1 MLSLPTTSFAG
12 VRQPL
17 AARLAVLA
25 SNLSD
30 TVRRAT
36 PALLLA
42 ATASMAQVPDK
53 VTFLTSWYAQAEHGG
68 YYQAVATG
76 IYKKYGLDVTIK
88 MGGPQVNS
96 VQLVAAGQAD
106 FMMGKDFQTLSALE
120 QGVPLTTVAAL
131 FQKDP
136 QGMVTHEDVNSLA
149 ELKNKTILVASSGR
163 STWWPW
169 LKLKYG
175 FGDQQTRPYT
185 FSMQP
190 FFADQN
196 MAQQG
201 FPSSEPFIAEKA
213 GQKVKFYLFADEGY
227 PPYGNTIV
235 AMQKTVKER
244 PDMVQRFVKATL
256 EGWKNYL
263 ANPAPGNALI
273 KLDNPKMEDDLL
285 AYGVKRTREMNFFGA
300 GDAAKLGAGV
310 MTDARW
316 KSTYDFM
323 VASGQLKPLADWK
336 QAYTLQFIKDLKV
349 MP

>member
-1 MLSLPTTSFAG
+1 MKSLLATIA
-12 VRQPL
+12 L
-17 AARLAVLA
+17 AAMAF
-25 SNLSD
+25 
-30 TVRRAT
+30 
-36 PALLLA
+36 A
-42 ATASMAQVPDK
+42 AQAQDK

-88 MGGPQVNS
+88 MGGPQVNA

-106 FMMGKDFQTLSALE
+106 FMMGKDFQTLAGIE
-120 QGVPLTTVAAL
+120 QGVPLVTVAAL
-131 FQKDP
+131 FQKEP
-136 QGMVTHEDVNSLA
+136 QGMVTHMDVNGLA
-149 ELKNKTILVASSGR
+149 DLKDKTILVATSGR

-175 FGDQQTRPYT
+175 FKDEQARPYS

-190 FFADQN
+190 FFADNN

-213 GQKVKFYLFADEGY
+213 GQKVKFFMFADDGY

-235 AMQKTVKER
+235 TTQKIVKDK
-244 PDMVQRFVKATL
+244 PDVVRRFVKATL
-256 EGWKNYL
+256 EGWKSYL
-263 ANPAPGNALI
+263 ADPAPGNVLI
-273 KLDNPKMEDDLL
+273 KQDNPKMEDDLL
-285 AYGVKRTREMNFFGA
+285 AYGVKKTRELNLFGG
-300 GDAAKLGAGV
+300 GDAARLGAGI

-316 KSTYDFM
+316 KATYDFM
-323 VASGQLKPLADWK
+323 VTSGQLKPLDNWK
-336 QAYTLQFIKDLKV
+336 QAYTLQFVKDLKV